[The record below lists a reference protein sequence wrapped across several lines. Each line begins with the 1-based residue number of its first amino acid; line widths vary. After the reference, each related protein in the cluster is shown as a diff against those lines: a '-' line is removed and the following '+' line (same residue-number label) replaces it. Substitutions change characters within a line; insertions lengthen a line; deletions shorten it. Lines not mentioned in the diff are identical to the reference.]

1 MNISK
6 TIKEQRIKL
15 SLSQE
20 ELADKVYV
28 TRQTISSWE
37 NDKSYPDINSLI
49 LLSQVFSITID
60 NLLKGDLEVMEKM
73 IEKNDIK
80 TMNKYGTLM
89 AITLRNNY
97 NIISYISIFKFYS
110 RNCDGYYY
118 ICYLSLLWI

>member
-73 IEKNDIK
+73 IEK
-80 TMNKYGTLM
+80 M
-89 AITLRNNY
+89 TLRQ
-97 NIISYISIFKFYS
+97 
-110 RNCDGYYY
+110 
-118 ICYLSLLWI
+118 